1 MTDTWETLTSTAA
14 FLPYDDIDT
23 DTIIP
28 QVELLAADRAGLA
41 AGLFAPWR
49 YTADRRER
57 PEFVLNQAPY
67 RRAQVLVA
75 GRNFGCGSSRE
86 HAAWALAAFGVRCVL
101 AASFGPIFHRNC
113 LRSRIA
119 ALTVPAQTL
128 DELRDALGP
137 TAGPAPLRVELA
149 AGRLTAGERSW
160 PVEVSRAVHEY
171 VVEGLDEVAR
181 SLRAEPQIAAYEHV
195 HRVPPLSLGR

>member
-1 MTDTWETLTSTAA
+1 MTDTWETLTATAA
-14 FLPYDDIDT
+14 FLPHDDIDT

-28 QVELLAADRAGLA
+28 QVELLATDRAGLA

-49 YTADRRER
+49 YTGHREER
-57 PEFVLNQAPY
+57 PEFVLNQPPY

-101 AASFGPIFHRNC
+101 AVSFGPIFHRNC

-119 ALTVPAQTL
+119 ALTVPERTVE
-128 DELRDALGP
+128 ELRDALGP
-137 TAGPAPLRVELA
+137 VAEPAPLRVELT
-149 AGRLTAGERSW
+149 AGRLSARGRSW
-160 PVEVSRAVHEY
+160 PVEVSRDVREY
-171 VVEGLDEVAR
+171 VVEGLDEVSR
-181 SLRAEPQIAAYEHV
+181 SLRAEPEIAAYEHV
-195 HRVPPLSLGR
+195 HRVPPLSLGH